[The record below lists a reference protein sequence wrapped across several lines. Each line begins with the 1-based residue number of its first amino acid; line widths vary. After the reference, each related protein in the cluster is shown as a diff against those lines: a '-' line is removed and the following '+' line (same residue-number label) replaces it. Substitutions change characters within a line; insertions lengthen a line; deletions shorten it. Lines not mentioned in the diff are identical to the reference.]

1 MRPIPRITES
11 ESGISNTTWLSVGK
25 PVFASTIEQWSLLAQ
40 CRNHSGAFSST
51 KRKPSICVK
60 GSRRSRARLRREPFT
75 QILGFRLVDEN
86 APLWFLH
93 CANNDH
99 CSIVLAKT
107 GLPTLNHV
115 VFEMPDSDSVMRG
128 IGRMKDSGYP
138 VEWGPG
144 RH

>member
-1 MRPIPRITES
+1 
-11 ESGISNTTWLSVGK
+11 
-25 PVFASTIEQWSLLAQ
+25 
-40 CRNHSGAFSST
+40 
-51 KRKPSICVK
+51 
-60 GSRRSRARLRREPFT
+60 
-75 QILGFRLVDEN
+75 LVDEN

-107 GLPTLNHV
+107 GLPILNHV